1 MSDELKMPQMGYDMK
16 EGTIVRWL
24 VKTGSHVEKNEVV
37 AEIETDKA
45 VVEFQSYL
53 EGFIT
58 QIFVQEGVTV
68 PVGEVIASVGSESE
82 IVPVDSELFNEESET
97 PSEIATEEA
106 NLTHI
111 DTVDADN
118 GSTENNQ
125 DLNSNVGKVLVK
137 ASPVA
142 RKLAKEKGYDLS
154 KIVGT
159 GPAGRITREDVES
172 YTLSDSEVQFVDSES
187 EKQIEPIQSSELID
201 EESSD
206 LTKMRQQIAR
216 VTVKSKTEI
225 PHFYISVDIDMTKAI
240 EMRKQINK
248 SEEYDGIDVSINDLI
263 LKACVNPLKKYP
275 KFNSSFSDKGIVTHS
290 KINIGI
296 AISQEAGLM
305 VPAIMD
311 IQNKSLKEIS
321 VASKDL
327 ALRSN
332 EGTITT
338 DEYARGTFS
347 LSNLGMYNVK
357 SFVGII
363 YPPQSAMLA
372 VGSAIQRP
380 IVVDGSVVIADIM
393 TATISGDHRI
403 LDGAEGA
410 LFINDVKT
418 ILENPYQLL
427 I

>member
-1 MSDELKMPQMGYDMK
+1 MSDELNMPQMGYDMK

-24 VKTGSHVEKNEVV
+24 IETGSHVDKNEIV

-58 QIFVQEGVTV
+58 QILVKEGNTV
-68 PVGEVIASVGSESE
+68 PVGEAIALVGSKDE
-82 IVPVDSELFNEESET
+82 IVATEPENVKKETETNIEESET
-97 PSEIATEEA
+97 TEKELIEA
-106 NLTHI
+106 SVSPTE
-111 DTVDADN
+111 DAVELK
-118 GSTENNQ
+118 STI
-125 DLNSNVGKVLVK
+125 SKFSVK

-154 KIVGT
+154 KIEGT

-172 YTLSDSEVQFVDSES
+172 YIPSDSDVQFIDPVNEEPPGTVETEES
-187 EKQIEPIQSSELID
+187 IN
-201 EESSD
+201 EESST

-225 PHFYISVDIDMTKAI
+225 PHFYISVDVDMTKAI
-240 EMRKQINK
+240 EMRKQVNK
-248 SEEYDGIDVSINDLI
+248 SEQYQGLEVSINDLI
-263 LKACVNPLKKYP
+263 LKACINPLIKYP
-275 KFNSSFSDKGIVTHS
+275 KFNSSFSDKGIVAHS

-296 AISQEAGLM
+296 AISQEAGLI

-311 IQNKSLKEIS
+311 IQNKSLKEICI
-321 VASKDL
+321 ASKDL
-327 ALRSN
+327 AQRSN

-338 DEYARGTFS
+338 DEYARGTFAV
-347 LSNLGMYNVK
+347 SNLGMFNIK

-372 VGSAIQRP
+372 VGSATRKP
-380 IVVDGSVVIADIM
+380 VVVEGNVVIADIM

-403 LDGAEGA
+403 VDGAEAA
-410 LFINDVKT
+410 LFINEIKA

>member
-172 YTLSDSEVQFVDSES
+172 YTLSDSEVQFVDSKS

-240 EMRKQINK
+240 EM
-248 SEEYDGIDVSINDLI
+248 IDVSINDLI

>member
-1 MSDELKMPQMGYDMK
+1 MSDELNMPQMGYDMK

-24 VKTGSHVEKNEVV
+24 IETGSHVDKNEIV

-58 QIFVQEGVTV
+58 QILVKEGNTV
-68 PVGEVIASVGSESE
+68 PVGEAIALVGSKDE
-82 IVPVDSELFNEESET
+82 IVATEPENVKKETETNIQESET
-97 PSEIATEEA
+97 TETE
-106 NLTHI
+106 LIET
-111 DTVDADN
+111 TVSPTEDAVELK
-118 GSTENNQ
+118 STI
-125 DLNSNVGKVLVK
+125 SKFSVK

-154 KIVGT
+154 KIEGT
-159 GPAGRITREDVES
+159 GPAGRITREDVEL
-172 YTLSDSEVQFVDSES
+172 YIPSDSDVQFIDPVNEEPPGTVETEES
-187 EKQIEPIQSSELID
+187 IN
-201 EESSD
+201 EESST

-225 PHFYISVDIDMTKAI
+225 PHFYISVDVDMTKAL
-240 EMRKQINK
+240 EMRKQVNK
-248 SEEYDGIDVSINDLI
+248 SEQYQGLEVSINDLI
-263 LKACVNPLKKYP
+263 LKACINPLIKYP
-275 KFNSSFSDKGIVTHS
+275 KFNSSFSDKGIVAHS

-296 AISQEAGLM
+296 AISQEAGLI
-305 VPAIMD
+305 VPAIID
-311 IQNKSLKEIS
+311 IHNNSLKEICI
-321 VASKDL
+321 ASKDL
-327 ALRSN
+327 AQRSN

-338 DEYARGTFS
+338 DEYARGTFAV
-347 LSNLGMYNVK
+347 SNLGMFNIK

-372 VGSAIQRP
+372 VGSATRKP
-380 IVVDGSVVIADIM
+380 VVVEGNVVIADIM

-403 LDGAEGA
+403 VDGAEAA
-410 LFINDVKT
+410 LFINEIKA

>member
-1 MSDELKMPQMGYDMK
+1 MSDELNMPQMGYDMK

-24 VKTGSHVEKNEVV
+24 IETGSHVDKNEIV

-58 QIFVQEGVTV
+58 QILVKEGNTV
-68 PVGEVIASVGSESE
+68 PVGEAIALVGSKDE
-82 IVPVDSELFNEESET
+82 IVATEPENVKKETETNIQESET
-97 PSEIATEEA
+97 TETELIEATVSPTE
-106 NLTHI
+106 
-111 DTVDADN
+111 DAVELK
-118 GSTENNQ
+118 STI
-125 DLNSNVGKVLVK
+125 SKFSVK

-154 KIVGT
+154 KIEGT

-172 YTLSDSEVQFVDSES
+172 YIPSDSDVQFIDPVNEEPHGTVETEES
-187 EKQIEPIQSSELID
+187 IN
-201 EESSD
+201 EESST

-225 PHFYISVDIDMTKAI
+225 PHFYISVDVDMTKAI
-240 EMRKQINK
+240 EMRKQVNK
-248 SEEYDGIDVSINDLI
+248 SEQYQGLEVSINDLI
-263 LKACVNPLKKYP
+263 LKACINPLIKYP
-275 KFNSSFSDKGIVTHS
+275 KFNSSFSDKGIVAHS

-311 IQNKSLKEIS
+311 IQNKSLKEICI
-321 VASKDL
+321 ASKDL
-327 ALRSN
+327 AQRSN

-338 DEYARGTFS
+338 DEYARGTFAV
-347 LSNLGMYNVK
+347 SNLGMFNIK

-372 VGSAIQRP
+372 VGSATRKP
-380 IVVDGSVVIADIM
+380 VVVEGNVVIADIM

-403 LDGAEGA
+403 VDGAEAA
-410 LFINDVKT
+410 LFINEIKA

>member
-1 MSDELKMPQMGYDMK
+1 MSDELNMPQMGYDMK

-24 VKTGSHVEKNEVV
+24 IETGSHVDKNEIV

-58 QIFVQEGVTV
+58 QILVKEGNTV
-68 PVGEVIASVGSESE
+68 PVGEAIALVGSKDE
-82 IVPVDSELFNEESET
+82 IVATEPENVKKETETNIEESET
-97 PSEIATEEA
+97 TEKELIEA
-106 NLTHI
+106 SVSPTE
-111 DTVDADN
+111 DAVELK
-118 GSTENNQ
+118 STI
-125 DLNSNVGKVLVK
+125 SKFSVK

-154 KIVGT
+154 KIEGT

-172 YTLSDSEVQFVDSES
+172 YIPSDSDVQFIDPVNEEPPGTVETEES
-187 EKQIEPIQSSELID
+187 IN
-201 EESSD
+201 EESST

-225 PHFYISVDIDMTKAI
+225 PHLYISVDVDMTKAI
-240 EMRKQINK
+240 EMRKQVNK
-248 SEEYDGIDVSINDLI
+248 SEQYQGLEVSINDLI
-263 LKACVNPLKKYP
+263 LKACINPLIKYP
-275 KFNSSFSDKGIVTHS
+275 KFNSSFSDKGIVAHS

-296 AISQEAGLM
+296 AISQEAGLI

-311 IQNKSLKEIS
+311 IQNKSLKEICI
-321 VASKDL
+321 ASKDL
-327 ALRSN
+327 AQRSN

-338 DEYARGTFS
+338 DEYARGTFAV
-347 LSNLGMYNVK
+347 SNLGMFNIK

-372 VGSAIQRP
+372 VGSATRKP
-380 IVVDGSVVIADIM
+380 VVVEGNVVIADIM

-403 LDGAEGA
+403 VDGAEAA
-410 LFINDVKT
+410 LFINEIKA

>member
-1 MSDELKMPQMGYDMK
+1 MK

-172 YTLSDSEVQFVDSES
+172 YTLSDSEVQFVDSKS

>member
-1 MSDELKMPQMGYDMK
+1 MSDELNMPQMGYDMK

-24 VKTGSHVEKNEVV
+24 IETGSHVDKNEIV

-58 QIFVQEGVTV
+58 QILVKEGNTV
-68 PVGEVIASVGSESE
+68 PVGEAIALVGSKDE
-82 IVPVDSELFNEESET
+82 IVATEPENVKKETETNIQESET
-97 PSEIATEEA
+97 TETE
-106 NLTHI
+106 LIET
-111 DTVDADN
+111 TVSPTEDAVELK
-118 GSTENNQ
+118 STI
-125 DLNSNVGKVLVK
+125 SKFSVK

-154 KIVGT
+154 KIEGT
-159 GPAGRITREDVES
+159 GPAGRITREDVEL
-172 YTLSDSEVQFVDSES
+172 YIPSDSDVQFIDPVNEEPPGTVETEES
-187 EKQIEPIQSSELID
+187 IN
-201 EESSD
+201 EESST

-225 PHFYISVDIDMTKAI
+225 PHFYISVDVDMTKAI
-240 EMRKQINK
+240 EMRKQVNK
-248 SEEYDGIDVSINDLI
+248 SEQYQGLEVSINDLI
-263 LKACVNPLKKYP
+263 LKACINPLIKYP
-275 KFNSSFSDKGIVTHS
+275 KFNSSFSDKGIVAHS

-311 IQNKSLKEIS
+311 IQNKSLKEICI
-321 VASKDL
+321 ASKDL
-327 ALRSN
+327 AQRSN

-338 DEYARGTFS
+338 DEYARGTFAV
-347 LSNLGMYNVK
+347 SNLGMFNIK

-372 VGSAIQRP
+372 VGSATRKP
-380 IVVDGSVVIADIM
+380 VVVEGNVVIADIM

-403 LDGAEGA
+403 VDGAEAA
-410 LFINDVKT
+410 LFINEIKA

>member
-24 VKTGSHVEKNEVV
+24 FETGSHVDKNEVV

-45 VVEFQSYL
+45 VVEFQTYL

-58 QIFVQEGVTV
+58 QILVKEGETV
-68 PVGEVIASVGSESE
+68 PVGEVIALVGSKDEIVETESE
-82 IVPVDSELFNEESET
+82 IVEEEVQIITQEPEPLETEPVET
-97 PSEIATEEA
+97 AISTSNEIADS
-106 NLTHI
+106 N
-111 DTVDADN
+111 
-118 GSTENNQ
+118 STIG
-125 DLNSNVGKVLVK
+125 NVSVK

-142 RKLAKEKGYDLS
+142 RKLAREKGYDLS
-154 KIVGT
+154 KITGT

-172 YTLSDSEVQFVDSES
+172 YVPSETEGQSITSANGVPTETVESDGSIND
-187 EKQIEPIQSSELID
+187 
-201 EESSD
+201 ESST

-225 PHFYISVDIDMTKAI
+225 PHFYISVDVDMTKAI
-240 EMRKQINK
+240 EMRKQVNK
-248 SEEYDGIDVSINDLI
+248 SQEYDGLEVSINDLI
-263 LKACVNPLKKYP
+263 LKACVNPLIKYP

-311 IQNKSLKEIS
+311 VQNKSLKEICI
-321 VASKDL
+321 ASKDL
-327 ALRSN
+327 ARRAN

-338 DEYARGTFS
+338 EEYARGTFAV
-347 LSNLGMYNVK
+347 SNLGMFNVK

-372 VGSAIQRP
+372 VGSATQQAIA
-380 IVVDGSVVIADIM
+380 VEGNVVIAEIM
-393 TATISGDHRI
+393 TATISGDHRVV
-403 LDGAEGA
+403 DGAEAA
-410 LFINDVKT
+410 LFINEVKT

>member
-1 MSDELKMPQMGYDMK
+1 MSDELNMPQMGYDMK

-24 VKTGSHVEKNEVV
+24 IETGSHVDKNEIV

-58 QIFVQEGVTV
+58 QILVKEGNTV
-68 PVGEVIASVGSESE
+68 PVGEAIALVGSKDE
-82 IVPVDSELFNEESET
+82 IVATEPENVKKETETNIEESET
-97 PSEIATEEA
+97 TEKELIEA
-106 NLTHI
+106 SVSPTE
-111 DTVDADN
+111 DAVELK
-118 GSTENNQ
+118 STI
-125 DLNSNVGKVLVK
+125 SKFSVK

-154 KIVGT
+154 KIEGT
-159 GPAGRITREDVES
+159 GPAGRITREDVEL
-172 YTLSDSEVQFVDSES
+172 YIPSDSDVQFIDPVNEEPPGTVETEES
-187 EKQIEPIQSSELID
+187 IN
-201 EESSD
+201 EESST

-225 PHFYISVDIDMTKAI
+225 PHFYISVDVDMTKAL
-240 EMRKQINK
+240 EMRKQVNK
-248 SEEYDGIDVSINDLI
+248 SEQYQGLEVSINDLI
-263 LKACVNPLKKYP
+263 LKACINPLIKYP
-275 KFNSSFSDKGIVTHS
+275 KFNSSFSDKGIVAHS

-296 AISQEAGLM
+296 AISQEAGLI

-311 IQNKSLKEIS
+311 IQNKSLKEICI
-321 VASKDL
+321 ASKDL
-327 ALRSN
+327 AQRSN

-338 DEYARGTFS
+338 DEYARGTFAV
-347 LSNLGMYNVK
+347 SNLGMFNIK

-372 VGSAIQRP
+372 VGSATQKP
-380 IVVDGSVVIADIM
+380 IVVEGNVVIADIM

-403 LDGAEGA
+403 VDGAEAA
-410 LFINDVKT
+410 LFINEIKA

>member
-1 MSDELKMPQMGYDMK
+1 MSDELNMPQMGYDMK

-24 VKTGSHVEKNEVV
+24 IETGSHVDKNEIV

-58 QIFVQEGVTV
+58 QILVKEGNTV
-68 PVGEVIASVGSESE
+68 PVGEAIALVGSKDE
-82 IVPVDSELFNEESET
+82 IVATEPENVKKETETNIEESET
-97 PSEIATEEA
+97 TETELIEA
-106 NLTHI
+106 SVSPTE
-111 DTVDADN
+111 DAVELK
-118 GSTENNQ
+118 STI
-125 DLNSNVGKVLVK
+125 SKFSVK

-154 KIVGT
+154 KIEGT
-159 GPAGRITREDVES
+159 GPAGRITREDVEL
-172 YTLSDSEVQFVDSES
+172 YIPSDSDVQFIDPVNEEPPGTVETEES
-187 EKQIEPIQSSELID
+187 IN
-201 EESSD
+201 EESST

-225 PHFYISVDIDMTKAI
+225 PHFYISVDVDMTKAL
-240 EMRKQINK
+240 EMRKQVNK
-248 SEEYDGIDVSINDLI
+248 SEQYQGLEVSINDLI
-263 LKACVNPLKKYP
+263 LKACINPLIKYP
-275 KFNSSFSDKGIVTHS
+275 KFNSSFSDKGIVAHS

-296 AISQEAGLM
+296 AISQEAGLI

-311 IQNKSLKEIS
+311 IQNKSLKEICI
-321 VASKDL
+321 ASKDL
-327 ALRSN
+327 AQRSN

-338 DEYARGTFS
+338 DEYARGTFAV
-347 LSNLGMYNVK
+347 SNLGMFNIK

-372 VGSAIQRP
+372 VGSATRKP
-380 IVVDGSVVIADIM
+380 VVVEGNVVIADIM

-403 LDGAEGA
+403 VDGAEAA
-410 LFINDVKT
+410 LFINEIKA

>member
-1 MSDELKMPQMGYDMK
+1 MSDELNMPQMGSDMK

-24 VKTGSHVEKNEVV
+24 IETGSHVDKNEIV

-58 QIFVQEGVTV
+58 QILVKEGNTV
-68 PVGEVIASVGSESE
+68 PVGEAIALVGPKDE
-82 IVPVDSELFNEESET
+82 IVATEPENVKEETETNVQESET
-97 PSEIATEEA
+97 IETEPIEA
-106 NLTHI
+106 SVSPTE
-111 DTVDADN
+111 DAV
-118 GSTENNQ
+118 E
-125 DLNSNVGKVLVK
+125 LNSTISKFSVK

-154 KIVGT
+154 KIEGT

-172 YTLSDSEVQFVDSES
+172 YIPSDSDVQFIDPVNE
-187 EKQIEPIQSSELID
+187 EPPGTVQTEELIN
-201 EESSD
+201 EESST

-248 SEEYDGIDVSINDLI
+248 SEQYQGLEVSINDLI
-263 LKACVNPLKKYP
+263 LKACINPLIKYP
-275 KFNSSFSDKGIVTHS
+275 KFNSSFSDKGIVAHS

-296 AISQEAGLM
+296 AISQEAGLI

-311 IQNKSLKEIS
+311 IQNKSLKEICI
-321 VASKDL
+321 ASKDL
-327 ALRSN
+327 AQRSN

-338 DEYARGTFS
+338 DEYARGTFAV
-347 LSNLGMYNVK
+347 SNLGMFNIK

-372 VGSAIQRP
+372 VGSATRKP
-380 IVVDGSVVIADIM
+380 VVVEGNVVIADIM

-403 LDGAEGA
+403 VDGAEAA
-410 LFINDVKT
+410 LFINEIKA

>member
-1 MSDELKMPQMGYDMK
+1 MSDELNMPQMGYDMK

-24 VKTGSHVEKNEVV
+24 IETGSHVDKNEIV

-58 QIFVQEGVTV
+58 QILVKEGDTV
-68 PVGEVIASVGSESE
+68 PVGEAIALVGSKDE
-82 IVPVDSELFNEESET
+82 ILETEPETLKEETEIKVAQSET
-97 PSEIATEEA
+97 TEKESKEVSI
-106 NLTHI
+106 LPG
-111 DTVDADN
+111 VDAVELD
-118 GSTENNQ
+118 STI
-125 DLNSNVGKVLVK
+125 SKILVK

-172 YTLSDSEVQFVDSES
+172 YTPSVSDVQFIDPVNEETTVKVQPEES
-187 EKQIEPIQSSELID
+187 ND
-201 EESSD
+201 EESST

-248 SEEYDGIDVSINDLI
+248 SEEYQGLEVSINDLI
-263 LKACVNPLKKYP
+263 LKACVNPLMKYP
-275 KFNSSFSDKGIVTHS
+275 KFNSSFSDKGIITHS

-311 IQNKSLKEIS
+311 VQNKSLKEIS
-321 VASKDL
+321 SASKDL
-327 ALRSN
+327 ARRSH

-338 DEYARGTFS
+338 EEYARGTFAV
-347 LSNLGMYNVK
+347 SNLGMFNIK

-372 VGSAIQRP
+372 VGTTTQTP
-380 IVVDGSVVIADIM
+380 IVVEGNVVIADIM

-403 LDGAEGA
+403 VDGAEAA
-410 LFINDVKT
+410 LFINEVKT
-418 ILENPYQLL
+418 KLENPYQLL
-427 I
+427 T

>member
-1 MSDELKMPQMGYDMK
+1 MSDELNMPQMGYDMK

-24 VKTGSHVEKNEVV
+24 IETGSHVDKNEIV

-58 QIFVQEGVTV
+58 QILVKEGHTV
-68 PVGEVIASVGSESE
+68 PVGEAIALVGSKDE
-82 IVPVDSELFNEESET
+82 IV
-97 PSEIATEEA
+97 ATE
-106 NLTHI
+106 
-111 DTVDADN
+111 
-118 GSTENNQ
+118 TENVKEETETNLQ
-125 DLNSNVGKVLVK
+125 EPETLETEPIEASISPAEDAVELNNTISRFSVK

-154 KIVGT
+154 RIEGT
-159 GPAGRITREDVES
+159 GPARRITREDVES
-172 YTLSDSEVQFVDSES
+172 YIPSDSDVQFIDPVNE
-187 EKQIEPIQSSELID
+187 EPPGTVET
-201 EESSD
+201 EESINQESST

-225 PHFYISVDIDMTKAI
+225 PHFYVSVDVDMTKAI
-240 EMRKQINK
+240 EMRKQVNK
-248 SEEYDGIDVSINDLI
+248 SEQYQGLEVSINDLI
-263 LKACVNPLKKYP
+263 LKACINPLIKYP
-275 KFNSSFSDKGIVTHS
+275 KFNSSFSDKGIVAHS

-296 AISQEAGLM
+296 AISQEAGLI

-311 IQNKSLKEIS
+311 IQNKSLKEICI
-321 VASKDL
+321 ASKDL
-327 ALRSN
+327 AQRSN

-338 DEYARGTFS
+338 DEYARGTFAV
-347 LSNLGMYNVK
+347 SNLGMFNIK

-363 YPPQSAMLA
+363 SPPQSAMLA
-372 VGSAIQRP
+372 VGSATQKP
-380 IVVDGSVVIADIM
+380 IVVEGNVVIADIM

-403 LDGAEGA
+403 VDGAEAA
-410 LFINDVKT
+410 LFINEIKA

>member
-1 MSDELKMPQMGYDMK
+1 MSDELNMPQMGYDMK

-24 VKTGSHVEKNEVV
+24 IETGSHVDKNEIV

-58 QIFVQEGVTV
+58 QILVKEGNTV
-68 PVGEVIASVGSESE
+68 PVGEAIALVGSKDE
-82 IVPVDSELFNEESET
+82 IVATEPENVKKETETNIEESET
-97 PSEIATEEA
+97 TEKELIEA
-106 NLTHI
+106 SVSPTE
-111 DTVDADN
+111 DAVELK
-118 GSTENNQ
+118 STI
-125 DLNSNVGKVLVK
+125 SKFSVK

-154 KIVGT
+154 KIEGT
-159 GPAGRITREDVES
+159 GPAGRITREDVEL
-172 YTLSDSEVQFVDSES
+172 YIPSDSDVQFIDPVNEEPPGTVETEES
-187 EKQIEPIQSSELID
+187 IN
-201 EESSD
+201 EESST

-225 PHFYISVDIDMTKAI
+225 PHFYISVDVDMTKAL
-240 EMRKQINK
+240 EMRKQVNK
-248 SEEYDGIDVSINDLI
+248 SEQYQGLEVSINDLI
-263 LKACVNPLKKYP
+263 LKACINPLIKYP
-275 KFNSSFSDKGIVTHS
+275 KFNSSFSDKGIVAHS

-296 AISQEAGLM
+296 AISQEAGLI

-311 IQNKSLKEIS
+311 IQNKSLKEICI
-321 VASKDL
+321 ASKDL
-327 ALRSN
+327 AQRSN

-338 DEYARGTFS
+338 DEYARGTFAV
-347 LSNLGMYNVK
+347 SNLGMFNIK

-372 VGSAIQRP
+372 VGSATRKP
-380 IVVDGSVVIADIM
+380 VVVEGNVVIADIM

-403 LDGAEGA
+403 VDGAEAA
-410 LFINDVKT
+410 LFINEIKA

>member
-1 MSDELKMPQMGYDMK
+1 MSDELNMPQMGYDMK

-24 VKTGSHVEKNEVV
+24 IETGSHVDKNEIV

-58 QIFVQEGVTV
+58 QILVKEGNTV
-68 PVGEVIASVGSESE
+68 PVGEAIALVGSKDEIVATESE
-82 IVPVDSELFNEESET
+82 NVKEETETNVQESET
-97 PSEIATEEA
+97 TETEPIEA
-106 NLTHI
+106 SVSPTE
-111 DTVDADN
+111 DAV
-118 GSTENNQ
+118 E
-125 DLNSNVGKVLVK
+125 LNSTISKFSVK

-154 KIVGT
+154 KIEGT

-172 YTLSDSEVQFVDSES
+172 YIPSDSDVQFIDPVNE
-187 EKQIEPIQSSELID
+187 EPPGTVQTEELIN
-201 EESSD
+201 EESST

-248 SEEYDGIDVSINDLI
+248 SEQYQGLEVSINDLI
-263 LKACVNPLKKYP
+263 LKACINPLIKYP
-275 KFNSSFSDKGIVTHS
+275 KFNSSFSDKGIVAHS

-296 AISQEAGLM
+296 AISQEAGLI

-311 IQNKSLKEIS
+311 IQNKSLKEICI
-321 VASKDL
+321 ASKDL
-327 ALRSN
+327 AQRSN

-338 DEYARGTFS
+338 DEYARGTFAV
-347 LSNLGMYNVK
+347 SNLGMFNIK

-372 VGSAIQRP
+372 VGSATRKP
-380 IVVDGSVVIADIM
+380 VVVEGNVVIADIM

-403 LDGAEGA
+403 VDGAEAA
-410 LFINDVKT
+410 LFINEIKA

>member
-1 MSDELKMPQMGYDMK
+1 MSDELNMPQMGYDMK

-24 VKTGSHVEKNEVV
+24 IETGSHVDKNEIV

-58 QIFVQEGVTV
+58 QILVKEGNTV
-68 PVGEVIASVGSESE
+68 PVGEAIALVGPKDE
-82 IVPVDSELFNEESET
+82 IVATEPENVKEETETNVQESET
-97 PSEIATEEA
+97 TETEPIEA
-106 NLTHI
+106 SVSPTE
-111 DTVDADN
+111 DAV
-118 GSTENNQ
+118 E
-125 DLNSNVGKVLVK
+125 LNSTISKFSVK

-154 KIVGT
+154 KIEGT
-159 GPAGRITREDVES
+159 GPAGRITREDVEL
-172 YTLSDSEVQFVDSES
+172 YIPSDSDVQFIDPVNE
-187 EKQIEPIQSSELID
+187 EPPGTVQTEELIN
-201 EESSD
+201 EESST

-225 PHFYISVDIDMTKAI
+225 PHFYISVDVDMTKAI
-240 EMRKQINK
+240 EMRKQVNK
-248 SEEYDGIDVSINDLI
+248 SEQYQGLEVSINDLI
-263 LKACVNPLKKYP
+263 LKACINPLIKYP
-275 KFNSSFSDKGIVTHS
+275 KFNSSFSDKGIVAHS

-311 IQNKSLKEIS
+311 IQNKSLKEICI
-321 VASKDL
+321 ASKDL
-327 ALRSN
+327 AQRSN

-338 DEYARGTFS
+338 DEYARGTFAV
-347 LSNLGMYNVK
+347 SNLGMFNIK

-372 VGSAIQRP
+372 VGSATRKP
-380 IVVDGSVVIADIM
+380 VVVEGNVVIADIM

-403 LDGAEGA
+403 VDGAEAA
-410 LFINDVKT
+410 LFINEIKA

>member
-1 MSDELKMPQMGYDMK
+1 MYKRQ
-16 EGTIVRWL
+16 
-24 VKTGSHVEKNEVV
+24 
-37 AEIETDKA
+37 
-45 VVEFQSYL
+45 
-53 EGFIT
+53 
-58 QIFVQEGVTV
+58 
-68 PVGEVIASVGSESE
+68 
-82 IVPVDSELFNEESET
+82 
-97 PSEIATEEA
+97 
-106 NLTHI
+106 I

-172 YTLSDSEVQFVDSES
+172 YTLSDSEVQFVDSKS
-187 EKQIEPIQSSELID
+187 EKQIDPIQSSELID

-263 LKACVNPLKKYP
+263 LKACVNPLKTYP
-275 KFNSSFSDKGIVTHS
+275 KFNSSFSDKGIVVHS

>member
-58 QIFVQEGVTV
+58 QIFVQEGGTV
-68 PVGEVIASVGSESE
+68 PVGEVIASVSSESE

-172 YTLSDSEVQFVDSES
+172 YTLSDSEVQFVDSKS

>member
-1 MSDELKMPQMGYDMK
+1 MSDELNMPQMGYDMK

-24 VKTGSHVEKNEVV
+24 IETGSHVDKNEIV

-58 QIFVQEGVTV
+58 QILVKEGNTV
-68 PVGEVIASVGSESE
+68 PVGEAIALVGSKDE
-82 IVPVDSELFNEESET
+82 IVATEPENVKEETETNVQESET
-97 PSEIATEEA
+97 TETEPIEA
-106 NLTHI
+106 SVSPTE
-111 DTVDADN
+111 DAVELK
-118 GSTENNQ
+118 STI
-125 DLNSNVGKVLVK
+125 SKFSVK

-154 KIVGT
+154 KIEGT

-172 YTLSDSEVQFVDSES
+172 YIPSDSDVQFIDPVNE
-187 EKQIEPIQSSELID
+187 EPPGTVET
-201 EESSD
+201 EESINQESST

-248 SEEYDGIDVSINDLI
+248 SEQYQGLEVSINDLI
-263 LKACVNPLKKYP
+263 LKACINPLIKYP
-275 KFNSSFSDKGIVTHS
+275 KFNSSFSDKGIVAHS

-296 AISQEAGLM
+296 AISQEAGLI

-311 IQNKSLKEIS
+311 IQNKSLKEICI
-321 VASKDL
+321 ASKDL
-327 ALRSN
+327 AQRSK

-338 DEYARGTFS
+338 DEYARGTFAV
-347 LSNLGMYNVK
+347 SNLGMFNIK

-372 VGSAIQRP
+372 VGSATRKP
-380 IVVDGSVVIADIM
+380 VVVEGNVVIADIM

-403 LDGAEGA
+403 VDGAEAA
-410 LFINDVKT
+410 LFINEIKA

>member
-24 VKTGSHVEKNEVV
+24 VQTGRHVEKNEVI

-58 QIFVQEGVTV
+58 QIFVKEGETV
-68 PVGEVIASVGSESE
+68 PVGEAIASVGTESE
-82 IVPVDSELFNEESET
+82 IVVEEPGVVNKEV
-97 PSEIATEEA
+97 EVATEEIDPKQKDEQVQ
-106 NLTHI
+106 NTLTKSI
-111 DTVDADN
+111 SD
-118 GSTENNQ
+118 SSNNA
-125 DLNSNVGKVLVK
+125 GKLSVK

-154 KIVGT
+154 KITGT

-172 YTLSDSEVQFVDSES
+172 HMPSDSDVQPLDTEA
-187 EKQIEPIQSSELID
+187 EELTETIQADKLID
-201 EESSD
+201 EQSST

-240 EMRKQINK
+240 EMRNQINK
-248 SEEYDGIDVSINDLI
+248 SEEYEGNDVSINDLI

-275 KFNSSFSDKGIVTHS
+275 KFNSSFSDKGIVVHS

-296 AISQEAGLM
+296 AISQEAGLI

-311 IQNKSLKEIS
+311 VQNKSLKEICI
-321 VASKDL
+321 ASKDL
-327 ALRSN
+327 ASRAN

-347 LSNLGMYNVK
+347 VSNLGMFNVN

-372 VGSAIQRP
+372 VGTAMKKP
-380 IVVDGSVVIADIM
+380 IVVDENVVIADIM

-403 LDGAEGA
+403 VDGSEGA
-410 LFINDVKT
+410 LFINEVKT

>member
-1 MSDELKMPQMGYDMK
+1 MSDELNMPQMGYDMK

-24 VKTGSHVEKNEVV
+24 IETGSHVDKNEIV

-58 QIFVQEGVTV
+58 QILVKEGNTV
-68 PVGEVIASVGSESE
+68 PVGEAIALVGSKDE
-82 IVPVDSELFNEESET
+82 IVATEPENVKKETETNIQESET
-97 PSEIATEEA
+97 TETELIEATVSPTE
-106 NLTHI
+106 
-111 DTVDADN
+111 DAVELK
-118 GSTENNQ
+118 STI
-125 DLNSNVGKVLVK
+125 SKFSVK

-154 KIVGT
+154 KIEGT

-172 YTLSDSEVQFVDSES
+172 YIPSDSDVQFIDPVNEEPPGTVETEES
-187 EKQIEPIQSSELID
+187 IN
-201 EESSD
+201 EESST

-225 PHFYISVDIDMTKAI
+225 PHFYISVDVDMTKAI
-240 EMRKQINK
+240 EMRKQVNK
-248 SEEYDGIDVSINDLI
+248 SEQYQGLEVSINDLI
-263 LKACVNPLKKYP
+263 LKACINPLIKYP
-275 KFNSSFSDKGIVTHS
+275 KFNSSFSDKGIVAHS

-311 IQNKSLKEIS
+311 IQNKSLKEICI
-321 VASKDL
+321 ASKDL
-327 ALRSN
+327 AQRSN

-338 DEYARGTFS
+338 DEYARGTFAV
-347 LSNLGMYNVK
+347 SNLGMFNIK

-372 VGSAIQRP
+372 VGSATRKP
-380 IVVDGSVVIADIM
+380 VVVEGNVVIADIM

-403 LDGAEGA
+403 VDGAEAA
-410 LFINDVKT
+410 LFINEIKA